1 MTLKKFSLVLNDY
14 LKYIIQTYYY
24 QLYLNMTYKQEGDKS
39 IFKIW
44 QESKKHFH
52 LT

>member
-14 LKYIIQTYYY
+14 LKYIIQTYY

-39 IFKIW
+39 IF
-44 QESKKHFH
+44 
-52 LT
+52 